1 MAYDQIFK
9 QNEKLFAAAAGARAQ
24 SYSPYSKFAVGAAL
38 VGGNG
43 EVFTGCNVEN
53 ISFGLTICAERAAIA
68 TAVAQGVRKFERIV
82 IVSDS
87 ADPVVPCGACR
98 QVMAEFA
105 PALKIVS
112 RTLANKT
119 AELNL
124 ADLLPIPQQGILG

>member
-1 MAYDQIFK
+1 MAYDQTFK